1 MNRDNF
7 WFTRIVGIR
16 IRNEAPPDRP
26 GCWAPCM
33 WPPRRSSTHELALQ
47 KEVTTLQLKLLRAN
61 SALAIKTQYASRL
74 EFLLHERLTKIDEL
88 TGTIDQQRE
97 RIRRLGVENEIL
109 TAMIAAPPVEAGSL
123 RAELLRE
130 IKP

>member
-1 MNRDNF
+1 MLGSLH
-7 WFTRIVGIR
+7 VA
-16 IRNEAPPDRP
+16 APPLQHSRTRP
-26 GCWAPCM
+26 AE
-33 WPPRRSSTHELALQ
+33 RSHHPAAEIAAGQ
-47 KEVTTLQLKLLRAN
+47 QCIGN
-61 SALAIKTQYASRL
+61 QDAIRQRL

>member
-1 MNRDNF
+1 
-7 WFTRIVGIR
+7 
-16 IRNEAPPDRP
+16 
-26 GCWAPCM
+26 M
-33 WPPRRSSTHELALQ
+33 WPPRRSTTHELELQ
-47 KEVTTLQLKLLRAN
+47 REVTTLQLKLLRVN

>member
-1 MNRDNF
+1 
-7 WFTRIVGIR
+7 
-16 IRNEAPPDRP
+16 
-26 GCWAPCM
+26 M
-33 WPPRRSSTHELALQ
+33 WPPRRSSTHELDLQ